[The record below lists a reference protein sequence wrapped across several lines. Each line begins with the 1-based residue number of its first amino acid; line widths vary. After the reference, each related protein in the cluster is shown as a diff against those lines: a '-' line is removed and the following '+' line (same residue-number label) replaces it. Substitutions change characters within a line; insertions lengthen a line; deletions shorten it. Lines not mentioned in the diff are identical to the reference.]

1 MNHELERA
9 LGSGALVGMV
19 GDSLV
24 GSLFASPEGRAVAVA
39 FLGALGGAAANAL
52 AKVLGALGDR
62 LAEKI
67 RGRRRKA
74 KTEASETAP

>member
-9 LGSGALVGMV
+9 IGSGALVGLV
-19 GDSLV
+19 GDSLFA
-24 GSLFASPEGRAVAVA
+24 SLFASPEGRAVAVA
-39 FLGALGGAAANAL
+39 FLGALGGALANAL

-62 LAEKI
+62 AVEKI

-74 KTEASETAP
+74 VVATVDPA